1 MNLIQM
7 LLIGAVAFSEP
18 VAVVGHKVILE
29 NDLPCSRA
37 SSIDCKAQQQSRFN
51 QLYTAYAVE
60 HAGSLRR
67 VILSPDEA
75 AKAAGMAKELTQAG
89 AESRVSLIKVTAAI
103 QATLDGEDPD
113 VVYADE
119 LKTLMSREQFEAF
132 RVEAVSLDSIAN
144 MYCGLSSRRTTTQ
157 LFEQARIVLIA
168 RKVRAD
174 LRKEAQETGVPFG
187 TLEEKLWRQ
196 VMEDSFVQPGFKP
209 PQLEGILN
217 AY

>member
-29 NDLPCSRA
+29 IDLPCSRG
-37 SSIDCKAQQQSRFN
+37 SSIDCKAQQQSRFD

-75 AKAAGMAKELTQAG
+75 AKAAGTAKELTQAG
-89 AESRVSLIKVTAAI
+89 AESRASLIKATAAI
-103 QATLDGEDPD
+103 QATLEGQDPD

-119 LKTLMSREQFEAF
+119 LKTLMSREKFEAI
-132 RVEAVSLDSIAN
+132 RVEAVSLDSVAN
-144 MYCGLSSRRTTTQ
+144 MYCGLSSRRITTQ
-157 LFEQARIVLIA
+157 LFEQSRIALIA
-168 RKVRAD
+168 RKVRAS
-174 LRKEAQETGVPFG
+174 LQNEAQETGVPFS
-187 TLEEKLWRQ
+187 TLEERLWRQ
-196 VMEDSFVQPGFKP
+196 VSEDSFVHPGFKP
-209 PQLEGILN
+209 PQLKGILN
-217 AY
+217 EY